1 MDRFITNYENITLWQ
16 MARASFPKVAK
27 FVVKENY
34 KHHKSVRDIMIKKLV
49 YSIIFAGL
57 LLGLSTTSLFAQN
70 QQKDEIHLKNGS
82 IIKGSIVEEI
92 PTQSI
97 TIETADGSRFVIKS
111 EEVKR
116 INRKQDTP
124 TKTKRIKGSYYGI
137 SALMSTNF
145 EGVGF
150 GGSPVDLN
158 ILLGDSGF
166 GLAGNFGIAYYENV
180 LLLLNFG
187 VGPSF
192 TFMASP
198 SIALTTR
205 SSLGF
210 GKLHVKKDN
219 VISISSN
226 LYFDWSLGVHARF
239 FANKRWNLLTGI
251 EYENAPALNYNTM
264 ILKLGVSV
272 AL

>member
-1 MDRFITNYENITLWQ
+1 
-16 MARASFPKVAK
+16 
-27 FVVKENY
+27 
-34 KHHKSVRDIMIKKLV
+34 MIKKLV

-92 PTQSI
+92 PSRSI

-111 EEVKR
+111 KEVKQ

-124 TKTKRIKGSYYGI
+124 TNTKKIKGSYYGI
-137 SALMSTNF
+137 SALMTTNF

-150 GGSPVDLN
+150 GGSPIDLN
-158 ILLGDSGF
+158 ILLGNSGF
-166 GLAGNFGIAYYENV
+166 GLAGNFGIAYYENA
-180 LLLLNFG
+180 LLLLIFG

-210 GKLHVKKDN
+210 GKLHIKKDD
-219 VISISSN
+219 VSISSN
-226 LYFDWSLGVHARF
+226 LYFDWSVGVHARF
-239 FANKRWNLLTGI
+239 FADKRWNLLTGI

-272 AL
+272 SL

>member
-1 MDRFITNYENITLWQ
+1 
-16 MARASFPKVAK
+16 
-27 FVVKENY
+27 
-34 KHHKSVRDIMIKKLV
+34 MIKKLV

-57 LLGLSTTSLFAQN
+57 LLGLSTTRLFAQN

-92 PTQSI
+92 PSRSI

-111 EEVKR
+111 KEVKQ

-124 TKTKRIKGSYYGI
+124 TKTKEIKGSYFGI
-137 SALMSTNF
+137 SALMATNF
-145 EGVGF
+145 EAVGF

-158 ILLGDSGF
+158 ILLGNSGF

-210 GKLHVKKDN
+210 GKLHIKKDD
-219 VISISSN
+219 VSISSN
-226 LYFDWSLGVHARF
+226 LYFDWSVGVHARF
-239 FANKRWNLLTGI
+239 FADKRWNLLTGI

-272 AL
+272 SL